1 MNPLSS
7 FVVSQFKNP
16 SEEIVFRVSGWLY
29 GKRIRKNFP
38 TRAEA
43 EAERQVFEVGSL
55 QSNGKVRAA
64 ITRLSDE
71 QLHEAETA
79 FQRLE
84 GQQQTLSFCVDFALA
99 NYRAPERQ
107 KLLADAIA
115 EYVAGKEHEFEQDH
129 ISRPQLGRIRWDLK
143 RLQDHFPN
151 ETVAGLTVPRLVTF
165 LEVGRPAMKTY
176 NNRRGIL
183 STFLKFAFHRSWI
196 ADNPILKV
204 PHHRIRR
211 RSGSAGTLSVAQAR
225 DLLEHFETF
234 EGGRWVPYFALC
246 LFAGIRPGVP
256 DGEISKLRPEAV
268 DLNATTIFV
277 PAEVSKTREPR
288 RVAIQPNLAKW
299 LRAYPLE
306 RFPIVVAD
314 FQKRRAKFAKRFHLT
329 HDVLRHTFISM
340 FVAKYRSMG
349 EAALQAGNS
358 ETIIRKHY
366 LDLKNASEADEFFN
380 IMPRC
385 AHAYVP
391 ATGRASPH
399 PIRDIKVVAPHRHPR
414 AA

>member
-7 FVVSQFKNP
+7 FVVSQFTNP
-16 SEEIVFRVSGWLY
+16 SGDVVFRVSGWLY
-29 GKRIRKNFP
+29 GTRIRKNFA

-43 EAERQVFEVGSL
+43 EAERQIFEIGSL
-55 QSNGKVRAA
+55 QTKGKVRAA
-64 ITRLSDE
+64 ITHLSDE

-84 GQQQTLSFCVDFALA
+84 GQRQSLSFCVDYALA

-115 EYVAGKEHEFEQDH
+115 EYIAAKEHEFEQDQ

-143 RLQDHFPN
+143 RLQDYFPGQS
-151 ETVAGLTVPRLVTF
+151 VADLTVSRVVSF

-183 STFLKFAFHRSWI
+183 STFLKFAFHRGWI

-211 RSGSAGTLSVAQAR
+211 RRGLATTLTTAAAR
-225 DLLEHFETF
+225 ELMEHFEGF

-256 DGEISKLRPEAV
+256 DGEITKLKPEAV
-268 DLNATTIFV
+268 DLKAGTIFV
-277 PAEVSKTREPR
+277 SAEVSKTREPR
-288 RVAIQPNLAKW
+288 RVTIQPNLAAW

-306 RFPIVVAD
+306 KFPIVVAD
-314 FQKRRAKFAKRFHLT
+314 FQKRRAKFAKRFNLT
-329 HDVLRHTFISM
+329 HDVLRHSFISM
-340 FVAKYRSMG
+340 IVAKYRSMG

-358 ETIIRKHY
+358 ESIVRKHY
-366 LDLKNASEADEFFN
+366 LDLKSAAEAEEFFN
-380 IMPRC
+380 ILPRR
-385 AHAYVP
+385 ADASEAS
-391 ATGRASPH
+391 ATSTFPH
-399 PIRDIKVVAPHRHPR
+399 PAPFFPVVARR
-414 AA
+414 RSTKAA